1 MKLAI
6 NIVRSAVLSGLLLSG
21 AATVASSTLLLAPM
35 KASAQVPMSML
46 SGNMP
51 SLAPMLEG
59 VTPAVVR
66 ISVAG
71 SKKVQQQQ
79 IPDALR
85 YFFGQRNPQ
94 QQREQPFQ
102 GLGSGVI
109 IDADDGYIVT
119 NYHVIDDADEILV
132 TLKDGSEYKATK
144 VGGDQESDIALLQIK
159 ATGLVEIKI
168 ADSNKLRVGDFT
180 VAIGNPFGLT
190 QTVTSG
196 IVSALGRAG
205 LNIESYEDFI
215 QTDAAIN
222 SGNSGGALINLRG
235 ELIGINTAIYAPGGG
250 NVGIAFSIPSNMM
263 QSLVDQILEFGEVRR
278 GILGI
283 RGGAVTAGLA
293 ESFGL
298 KVKQGAFIR
307 EVIEGSAAA
316 KADLKPGDV
325 IVSINGVKIKSFSEL
340 AGKIGTLGAGAE
352 VKLRLLRDDDFSN
365 VTVTLQASD
374 VSSSVQ
380 AESIMPQLA
389 GAVLN
394 DGETRDGHKGVVVSE
409 LDERSPAAQFGLE
422 QDDVIV
428 GVNRKAI
435 SNIKDLRKLL
445 KDSKGVIALSIRRGR
460 TSLYLLLR

>member
-1 MKLAI
+1 MKPTK
-6 NIVRSAVLSGLLLSG
+6 NIIRAALLPLLLGS
-21 AATVASSTLLLAPM
+21 ALLVPAT
-35 KASAQVPMSML
+35 ASAQVPMSML
-46 SGNMP
+46 NGETP

-79 IPDALR
+79 VPDALR
-85 YFFGQRNPQ
+85 YFFGQRAPQ

-144 VGGDQESDIALLQIK
+144 VGGDKESDIALLQIEAK
-159 ATGLVEIKI
+159 GLVEIKL
-168 ADSNKLRVGDFT
+168 ADSDKLRVGDFT

-196 IVSALGRAG
+196 IISALGRAG

-263 QSLVDQILEFGEVRR
+263 KSLVRQILDFGEVRR

-293 ESFGL
+293 ESLGL

-307 EVIEGSAAA
+307 EVIEDSAASGA
-316 KADLKPGDV
+316 GLQAGDV
-325 IVSINGVKIKSFSEL
+325 IVSINGVKIKSFGEL
-340 AGKIGTLGAGAE
+340 AGKIATLGAGTE
-352 VKLRLLRDDDFSN
+352 VRLGMLRDNDLSDVTVKLKS
-365 VTVTLQASD
+365 SD
-374 VSSSVQ
+374 VSTLVQ
-380 AESIMPQLA
+380 AESLLPQLA
-389 GAVLN
+389 GATLTN
-394 DGETRDGHKGVVVSE
+394 GETRDSRKGVVVSE

-422 QDDVIV
+422 KDDVII
-428 GVNRKAI
+428 GVNRRAVTDI
-435 SNIKDLRKLL
+435 NGLRKLL

-460 TSLYLLLR
+460 SSLYLLLR